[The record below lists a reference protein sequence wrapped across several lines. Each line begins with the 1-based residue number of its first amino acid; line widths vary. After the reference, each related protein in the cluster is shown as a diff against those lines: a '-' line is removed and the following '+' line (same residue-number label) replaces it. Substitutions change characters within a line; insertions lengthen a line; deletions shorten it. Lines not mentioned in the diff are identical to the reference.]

1 MPQFDLLT
9 IGAQVFGLLVFLY
22 FLYFLSIQTAIP
34 SFTEIQKFRVKKLVK
49 NQEKIIYINNY
60 LNDNLKFTYSFY
72 QIFFK

>member
-22 FLYFLSIQTAIP
+22 FLYFLNIQTTIP
-34 SFTEIQKFRVKKLVK
+34 SLIEIQKFRVKLLLK
-49 NQEKIIYINNY
+49 NQEKISYIKNY
-60 LNDNLKFTYSFY
+60 LNDNLRFTYSFY